1 MTINMTNNVVGW
13 IASGLFVLLTI
24 VGGWAYS
31 SMDSRLKAN
40 EERVD
45 AIMQGISDVRSDV
58 SYIRGRLESQFN
70 RE

>member
-1 MTINMTNNVVGW
+1 MIVKMDNNFVRW
-13 IASGLFVLLTI
+13 IAGGLFVLLTI

-31 SMDSRLKAN
+31 SIDTRLRAN

-58 SYIRGRLESQFN
+58 SYIRGRLESQI
-70 RE
+70 EKE